1 MAVLGAPVFPH
12 GNLALFIVDFSGKL
26 PKYVAADLRLL
37 SIHSLTARESKWR
50 YIMKKINL
58 RELYPDVY
66 TTDFFVDVTEEVM
79 ETIRAAERAEA
90 AYERKM
96 YRYKAQY
103 SLDCENGI
111 ENAVLLKPQTPEMV
125 LEEKQFQEQVYAA
138 VMKLPEKQAKR
149 IYARY
154 YLGMTVN
161 EIAEVEGVDP
171 SRVRDSIRRGL
182 KQLVKYF

>member
-12 GNLALFIVDFSGKL
+12 GNLAFFVAIFSEMTRLSAG
-26 PKYVAADLRLL
+26 VGLRLL
-37 SIHSLTARESKWR
+37 SIHPSITRESKWR

-58 RELYPDVY
+58 RELYRDVY
-66 TTDFFVDVTEEVM
+66 TSDFFVDVTEEVM

-111 ENAVLLKPQTPEMV
+111 ENAVLLKPQTPEIV

-138 VMKLPEKQAKR
+138 VMRLPEKQAKR
-149 IYARY
+149 IYETRFLAV
-154 YLGMTVN
+154 GKTDISPPIS
-161 EIAEVEGVDP
+161 E
-171 SRVRDSIRRGL
+171 SI
-182 KQLVKYF
+182 

>member
-1 MAVLGAPVFPH
+1 
-12 GNLALFIVDFSGKL
+12 
-26 PKYVAADLRLL
+26 
-37 SIHSLTARESKWR
+37 
-50 YIMKKINL
+50 MKKINL
-58 RELYPDVY
+58 RELYPNVY

-79 ETIRAAERAEA
+79 ETIRAAERAGA
-90 AYERKM
+90 AYDRRM
-96 YRYKAQY
+96 YRYKAYY
-103 SLDCENGI
+103 SLDCDNGI
-111 ENAVLLKPQTPEMV
+111 ENAILMKPQTPEML

-182 KQLVKYF
+182 KQLAKYF

>member
-1 MAVLGAPVFPH
+1 
-12 GNLALFIVDFSGKL
+12 
-26 PKYVAADLRLL
+26 
-37 SIHSLTARESKWR
+37 
-50 YIMKKINL
+50 MKKINL

-66 TTDFFVDVTEEVM
+66 ITDFFVDVTEEVM
-79 ETIRAAERAEA
+79 ETIRVAERAEA
-90 AYERKM
+90 AYDRRM
-96 YRYKAQY
+96 YRYKAHY
-103 SLDCENGI
+103 SLDCDNGI
-111 ENAVLLKPQTPEMV
+111 ENAILMKPQTPEML

-149 IYARY
+149 IYARC

>member
-1 MAVLGAPVFPH
+1 M
-12 GNLALFIVDFSGKL
+12 
-26 PKYVAADLRLL
+26 
-37 SIHSLTARESKWR
+37 TT
-50 YIMKKINL
+50 INL
-58 RELYPDVY
+58 KDFYYWY
-66 TTDFFVDVTEEVM
+66 TQDQLIEVSD
-79 ETIRAAERAEA
+79 EVAEVFKADARYEM
-90 AYERKM
+90 AYQR
-96 YRYKAQY
+96 RLSRHKAQY

-111 ENAVLLKPQTPEMV
+111 ENAVLLKPQTPEIV

>member
-1 MAVLGAPVFPH
+1 
-12 GNLALFIVDFSGKL
+12 
-26 PKYVAADLRLL
+26 
-37 SIHSLTARESKWR
+37 
-50 YIMKKINL
+50 MKKINL
-58 RELYPDVY
+58 RELYTDVY
-66 TTDFFVDVTEEVM
+66 TTDFLVDVTEEVM
-79 ETIRAAERAEA
+79 EAIRAAERAEA
-90 AYERKM
+90 AYDRRM
-96 YRYKAQY
+96 YRYKAHY
-103 SLDCENGI
+103 SLDCDNGI

-138 VMKLPEKQAKR
+138 AMKLPEKQAKR

-182 KQLVKYF
+182 KQLGKYF